1 MEDLKRKNNQQ
12 NNYQIF
18 EVVSMSQFI
27 FIYF

>member
-27 FIYF
+27 LKYF